1 MTLSAMVI
9 GHNLSFTLTAECVK
23 CDDQVWL
30 ESDNRRFRIIA
41 IVSAKTLIEGS
52 ADITMDI
59 HAIGGSGYVADTP
72 LIKQPLV
79 TVLNLIFGR

>member
-1 MTLSAMVI
+1 MTLSPMVI
-9 GHNLSFTLTAECVK
+9 
-23 CDDQVWL
+23 DDQVWL

-41 IVSAKTLIEGS
+41 IDSAKTLIEGS

-59 HAIGGSGYVADTP
+59 HAIGGSGYVADTL